1 MGSGHETSARNAGI
15 ICKSHVTYENP
26 SRGARATEGQGLG
39 HGSECS
45 GRGTIEGTM
54 ASYNRST
61 SAPAVESSAGEASID
76 GFPPVLV
83 LYHPSMEMLAR
94 NIVDATIAR
103 TKKLSLSEASCINA
117 CSY

>member
-1 MGSGHETSARNAGI
+1 MGSGHETMQAFSAR
-15 ICKSHVTYENP
+15 KSRDIENP
-26 SRGARATEGQGLG
+26 SRGARTKEGRPGLWAW
-39 HGSECS
+39 EWVQ
-45 GRGTIEGTM
+45 RGTM

-94 NIVDATIAR
+94 NIVDAAITR